1 MAVTSGNSGKKSP
14 AKKGVQRRTEPTA
27 EKKRTGG
34 APAKYPWE
42 EVEAAFVQGIARS
55 EDGMERTYL
64 NLKDLAEHFD
74 IPYQRVK
81 ERSASKRWTE
91 RRLQAQTELEQAR
104 QKARQRELVKGAIE
118 FDEKA
123 LSVAKIG
130 IGLIQSQLAQ
140 IAGGVRAANE
150 RREDALRRQANGE
163 HVEKW
168 ELYSPINYREMEGLS
183 RAAETFQNI
192 GRRALGTDGEKLD
205 INVEGNIEHAVSV
218 SQELQ
223 RDDAER
229 LAGMVAAL
237 ERAGLTLGAPA
248 GVPEGTPQLESAE
261 YEDQSDEEEDDDEV
275 VDAEIVEEDGLTP
288 SWMRG

>member
-1 MAVTSGNSGKKSP
+1 VTSGNTGKKTLSR
-14 AKKGVQRRTEPTA
+14 KGDQTRTEPA
-27 EKKRTGG
+27 EVKIRTGG
-34 APAKYPWE
+34 AKAKYPWD
-42 EVEAAFVQGIARS
+42 EVESAFIEGIARS

-104 QKARQRELVKGAIE
+104 QKSRQRELVKGAVE

-130 IGLIQSQLAQ
+130 IGLVQSQLAQ
-140 IAGGVRAANE
+140 IAGDLRAANE
-150 RREDALRRQANGE
+150 RVADARRRMEAGE
-163 HVEKW
+163 KVEKW
-168 ELYSPINYREMEGLS
+168 ELYSAVNYREMEGLS

-229 LAGMVAAL
+229 LASMLVAL
-237 ERAGLTLGAPA
+237 ERAGLAM
-248 GVPEGTPQLESAE
+248 GTPGGTPELESADRSDDE
-261 YEDQSDEEEDDDEV
+261 NDYEGDDDEV
-275 VDAEIVEEDGLTP
+275 VEAEIVDEDSSTP